1 MCSILEWAATGGCRH
16 CFGPRFEQQRFELG
30 LQRESSEWDDFR
42 LSRPLKSDSPNTV
55 HQASSDAGVADS
67 APVEAAESVAAQLQD
82 YCCSSTP
89 ESVDAAAGKL
99 ADAAVGVFGVVAAVA
114 AAVAAIEVADVAVAD
129 IVLAAV
135 APIVA
140 VTAAA
145 AAVRTLVAA
154 FAQHL
159 SFLA

>member
-1 MCSILEWAATGGCRH
+1 
-16 CFGPRFEQQRFELG
+16 

-42 LSRPLKSDSPNTV
+42 LSRPLKSDSPNIV

-89 ESVDAAAGKL
+89 ESVDSAAGKL